1 MPTLIF
7 SICGLNAKEPLLSTV
22 IVTVTVVAGWV
33 GVGVGGTGVGV
44 GVGRTGVGVGVG
56 FETVGVVPGLDNVG
70 VGVGRDVVG
79 VGADGVS
86 VVPAI
91 VVLAVVGAGVTVAEA
106 VVVLLSP
113 PQAVNTTNSEAIKRL
128 NQAMRLDTYVFLCMY
143 KYLFPPAMTGKM
155 RGISSRTHLLSNTVA
170 CYTDKWGCG
179 TLKKRGEAGIQGTSH
194 PLDPRFFSSGAHE
207 M

>member
-1 MPTLIF
+1 VTVVPTLIF
-7 SICGLNAKEPLLSTV
+7 SICGLNAKEPVLSTV
-22 IVTVTVVAGWV
+22 IVTVTVVAGRVGV

-44 GVGRTGVGVGVG
+44 G
-56 FETVGVVPGLDNVG
+56 FETVGVVPVLDNVG

-79 VGADGVS
+79 VGADGV
-86 VVPAI
+86 VVPTI
-91 VVLAVVGAGVTVAEA
+91 VVLAVAGAGVIVAVA

-113 PQAVNTTNSEAIKRL
+113 PQAVNTTNSAAIKRL
-128 NQAMRLDTYVFLCMY
+128 NQAMCLDTYVFLSMH
-143 KYLFPPAMTGKM
+143 KYLFPLAMTGKM

-179 TLKKRGEAGIQGTSH
+179 TLRKGVKRGIQGTSH